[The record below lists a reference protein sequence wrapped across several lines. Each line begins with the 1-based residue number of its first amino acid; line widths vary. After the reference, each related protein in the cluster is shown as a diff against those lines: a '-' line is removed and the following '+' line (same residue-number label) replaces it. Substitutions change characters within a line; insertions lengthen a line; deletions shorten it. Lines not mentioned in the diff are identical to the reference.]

1 MIKQQG
7 MPGTKLAELSLKQLE
22 GIGEPRVT
30 KSTTT
35 QELPSEGLD
44 LGSLALMLYFALS
57 GQDQGQTTET
67 LLPTPLDTGGAVKTG
82 TGEAGFGDIMGSSGA
97 RGLGDMSPQAL
108 LQLLMGVGQLGR

>member
-67 LLPTPLDTGGAVKTG
+67 GVSVKTG